1 MNKIFTVAIISLV
14 VFFSLLGLDRHI
26 EQVITD
32 TTNYFRSKY
41 VDNAIGFQD
50 FIETYYSQTDTIAK
64 LKHELITEKNKNLIL
79 TKEVNELRNTANA
92 KLYIDLNRTT
102 IPNPDDK
109 RNSVPKNYTLK
120 LEGKLEKV
128 KVLSFIDFKDYSRV
142 YLDYSPI
149 DLKIRGLLYDNHV
162 VGIAQSENGRM
173 VGLLNGNEKCG
184 YSVYIGKD
192 KIIGVTAG
200 IKHSNNILVKYIPTW
215 LNIKNGDEVV
225 TSGMDGIFFEG
236 IKVGIVKSVQRKP
249 MYQEAIVEP
258 YQEAIDKKLL
268 LMYSTK

>member
-50 FIETYYSQTDTIAK
+50 FIETYYSQTDTITK
-64 LKHELITEKNKNLIL
+64 LKHELTTEKNKNLIL

-109 RNSVPKNYTLK
+109 KSSVPKNYTLK
-120 LEGKLEKV
+120 LEGE
-128 KVLSFIDFKDYSRV
+128 
-142 YLDYSPI
+142 
-149 DLKIRGLLYDNHV
+149 
-162 VGIAQSENGRM
+162 
-173 VGLLNGNEKCG
+173 
-184 YSVYIGKD
+184 
-192 KIIGVTAG
+192 
-200 IKHSNNILVKYIPTW
+200 
-215 LNIKNGDEVV
+215 
-225 TSGMDGIFFEG
+225 
-236 IKVGIVKSVQRKP
+236 
-249 MYQEAIVEP
+249 
-258 YQEAIDKKLL
+258 
-268 LMYSTK
+268 